1 MKYIYLFLVIVC
13 LPEIV
18 FAQKELTHY
27 FNGIQFKH
35 VKDKFKDT
43 LVIISI
49 NERHYNKNG
58 KILNTF
64 SDKET
69 GDLLFLTTNKEIYNP
84 QLEKFPNSQG
94 FSNDN
99 LSNSTSQLIVPFPD
113 GSPQFYIFNI
123 GLIKAGQEAT
133 RLCYSILDL
142 RTKQGSVKTNNIK
155 VRDMVDFQIT
165 GIQDCANRGY
175 WIVVL
180 DDNKKDFYSYHITE
194 KGFDSIPVVTS
205 LDKSLCD
212 EIEIRQPHYY
222 RMIISP
228 DGTKIALS
236 LASRVFS
243 NRKTV
248 IYLFDYDN
256 KTGRISNKRKINKYD
271 YSGMFTHIQFS
282 PNSNILYASYSS
294 ADGVFQYDLS
304 SGNESIIQNSEII
317 YLHDN
322 YRRDFQETIE
332 LMPNKKMYIFRTTRF
347 DIIHL
352 PNNMGENWKLQK
364 DAIVNG
370 GDMEAES
377 GGNGFPNFMQHYFS
391 DDYKGYPCFEPR
403 GTLDTIYGCINTPLR
418 ITHRYSDGII
428 LSRQWSIDSANII
441 EQRDSSCLF
450 SIKKTG
456 TYRIQ
461 LFCKRN
467 SRIDTLLTYAI
478 INDAQAQAGKD
489 TILCAGTS
497 IKIGT
502 QGEQGTTYRWYP
514 TKGLDDYTK
523 ANPTA
528 SPDTTTEYIFAVI
541 NKYGCSAFDTIKI
554 TVVPSVQPTITRDTT
569 LCAWIPLQLQAG
581 GGTKYEWFPKS
592 GLNNYF
598 IANPIAMPSTT
609 TRYKVIISNA
619 TCTDSAFV
627 TITIK
632 ENEKADAGR
641 DKELCAGLSVRLGT
655 NNNPQVEYS
664 WSPAD
669 YLDNPKSANPLCTP
683 EKNMQYILTVKN
695 NNGCEN
701 YDTVNVT
708 LGGELS
714 VFAGADTNV
723 CEGEQIQLNASGAEN
738 FSWSPA
744 EGLSNATIANP
755 IFTGTSTTQY
765 IVTGK
770 SGNCEGKDTIL
781 VTVNEKPII
790 IASEN
795 REICVG
801 DTVHLSAKGATEYSW
816 SPADGLN
823 NATIANPIFMGTK
836 TTEYIVTGKNGN
848 CFDSKKVIIMV
859 NEKPIVSVSENRE
872 ICTGDT
878 VHLSAKG
885 ALEYSWSPVEGL
897 NNPTIANPIFIG
909 TKTTEYIVTG
919 KTGDCFDSK
928 KILITVNE
936 KPTLSVSENR
946 EICLGDTVHL
956 RANNAD
962 NYLWT
967 PSTYLNNAT
976 ISNPIAQPTENITY
990 TVRGTNTNGC
1000 YEEKTISITINND
1013 QEKTISLQL
1022 SDTAHYAPGT
1032 IVPVK
1037 IVIPAG
1043 LAQTTV
1049 TLNYDPC
1056 CVRCDSIFTP
1066 NTGIST
1072 VFLRN
1077 NALRFTSISPNK
1089 ESREIILPCTIY
1101 LPPDGRNS
1109 EKFTLSDII
1118 HSEQCLIVRGNNDE
1132 ILYDPS
1138 CAWQFR
1144 GVQQTGRFGIESD
1157 GTIARLYTGYGGAI
1171 TVKIFDVT
1179 GMEVWHYSSLYNST
1193 DMQEISLPSLSSGMY
1208 IMQAS
1213 NGVWHDEC
1221 VMMK

>member
-1 MKYIYLFLVIVC
+1 MKSIFLFFAIVC
-13 LPEIV
+13 LPQIV
-18 FAQKELTHY
+18 FAQKELTHW
-27 FNGIQFKH
+27 FNGVQNKWI
-35 VKDKFKDT
+35 KDKFRDT
-43 LVIISI
+43 FIIISPI
-49 NERHYNKNG
+49 ERNYYKNG

-69 GDLLFLTTNKEIYNP
+69 GELLFLTTKDDIYNP
-84 QLEKFPNSQG
+84 KLEIFPNSQR
-94 FSNDN
+94 FSNVN
-99 LSNSTSQLIVPFPD
+99 LTNSTSQLIVPFPD
-113 GSPQFYIFNI
+113 GSPQFYIFNN
-123 GLIKAGQEAT
+123 GPFKQGQEAA
-133 RLCYSILDL
+133 RLCYSILDM
-142 RTKQGSVKTNNIK
+142 RTREGKMIKNNII
-155 VRDMVDFQIT
+155 VRDMLRFPIT
-165 GIQDCANRGY
+165 GIQDCANEGY
-175 WIVVL
+175 WIVVI
-180 DDNKKDFYSYHITE
+180 DDNIKEFYSYHITT
-194 KGFDSIPVVTS
+194 KGFDTTPVVS
-205 LDKSLCD
+205 SFKEPLGDIVDVRSPEFFHMK
-212 EIEIRQPHYY
+212 
-222 RMIISP
+222 ISP
-228 DGTKIALS
+228 DGTKLAVSVKSRILS
-236 LASRVFS
+236 SLDGRDVL
-243 NRKTV
+243 
-248 IYLFDYDN
+248 YLFDFDT
-256 KTGRISNKRKINKYD
+256 KTGKITNKKIIAKTYADINNF
-271 YSGMFTHIQFS
+271 SFS
-282 PNSNILYASYSS
+282 PNSKVLYSGAIVGSIF
-294 ADGVFQYDLS
+294 ARQYDLS
-304 SGNESIIQNSEII
+304 SNNETTIFNSEYLTPYYYFGLEIRPDKKI
-317 YLHDN
+317 YL
-322 YRRDFQETIE
+322 Y
-332 LMPNKKMYIFRTTRF
+332 TTEIT
-347 DIIHL
+347 DIIHN
-352 PNNMGENWKLQK
+352 PNGLRENCNLQHRAFVGF
-364 DAIVNG
+364 DGMLNH
-370 GDMEAES
+370 
-377 GGNGFPNFMQHYFS
+377 FPNYMQHYFS

-528 SPDTTTEYIFAVI
+528 SPDTTTEYIFTVI
-541 NKYGCSAFDTIKI
+541 NKYGCSAYDTIKI

-632 ENEKADAGR
+632 ENEKADAGG
-641 DKELCAGLSVRLGT
+641 DKELCAGLSVRLGS

-695 NNGCEN
+695 NTGCEN

-714 VFAGADTNV
+714 VFAGADTSV
-723 CEGEQIQLNASGAEN
+723 CKGEQIQLNASGAEN

-744 EGLSNATIANP
+744 DGLSNATIANP
-755 IFTGTSTTQY
+755 LFTGTSTTQY

-790 IASEN
+790 ITSEN

-816 SPADGLN
+816 SPTDGLHN
-823 NATIANPIFMGTK
+823 PTIANPIFNGTK
-836 TTEYIVTGKNGN
+836 TTEYIVIGKNGN
-848 CFDSKKVIIMV
+848 CSDSKKVIITV
-859 NEKPIVSVSENRE
+859 NEKPTLLVSENRE
-872 ICTGDT
+872 ICAGDT

-885 ALEYSWSPVEGL
+885 ALKYSWSPTDGL
-897 NNPTIANPIFIG
+897 HNPTIANPIFNG

-919 KTGDCFDSK
+919 KTGNCFDSK

-936 KPTLSVSENR
+936 KPTISVSENR

-962 NYLWT
+962 SYLWT

-976 ISNPIAQPTENITY
+976 IPNPIAQPTENITY

-1037 IVIPAG
+1037 IIIPAG

-1101 LPPDGRNS
+1101 LPPDGRKS

-1118 HSEQCLIVRGNNDE
+1118 HSEQCLIVRSNNDE

-1179 GMEVWHYSSLYNST
+1179 GVEVWHYSSLYNST
-1193 DMQEISLPSLSSGMY
+1193 DIQEISLPSLSSGMY